1 MEIGRQLQPNSGSR
15 SAYSSPC
22 AFGFVHGF
30 FVLGCHTA
38 TLLPPGE
45 PSDKEGKHECSD
57 HDCSGN
63 LSSRSVFY
71 DKITGIKR
79 SNHRRCCNGI
89 SRSEEHTSELQSLMR
104 ISYAVF

>member
-63 LSSRSVFY
+63 LS
-71 DKITGIKR
+71 
-79 SNHRRCCNGI
+79 
-89 SRSEEHTSELQSLMR
+89 RSEEHTSELQSLMR
-104 ISYAVF
+104 ISSAVFPLKKQNLAHLSRLRILSIL